1 MSNEK
6 VVKESKVWITASLV
20 AVVVIWV
27 LWIVVISLD
36 MYPLNNKLPI
46 ALSLLPLSLAFA
58 YFLKLMRIRKSPKL
72 MLNEIDERLVA
83 QKNEADAKAFKVLQG
98 LLFLTYMSY
107 TLMVPTDIF
116 NSIGWWAL
124 MGLLLVSLFS
134 QGIFRQTVCKS
145 DNSEV

>member
-1 MSNEK
+1 MSTEK
-6 VVKESKVWITASLV
+6 VVKESKVLITASLL
-20 AVVVIWV
+20 AAVVIWV
-27 LWIVVISLD
+27 AWFLIVSMD
-36 MYPLNNKLPI
+36 MFPLNNNLPI
-46 ALSLLPLSLAFA
+46 ALSLLPLSMAFA
-58 YFLKLMRIRKSPKL
+58 YFLKLNRIRQSPKL
-72 MLNEIDERLVA
+72 MIKEIDERLVA

-145 DNSEV
+145 DKREV

>member
-6 VVKESKVWITASLV
+6 VVKESKFLITASLI
-20 AVVVIWV
+20 AAVVIWV
-27 LWIVVISLD
+27 SWFVVVSLD
-36 MYPLNNKLPI
+36 MYPLNNKIPI

-58 YFLKLMRIRKSPKL
+58 YFLKLMRIRQSPKL
-72 MLNEIDERLVA
+72 MNKEIDERLVA

-98 LLFLTYMSY
+98 LLYLTYMGY
-107 TLMVPTDIF
+107 TLIVPTDIF
-116 NSIGWWAL
+116 NSIGWWSL

-145 DNSEV
+145 DHSEV